1 MRRIV
6 LAAVG
11 AVGIGMCLLGPPA
24 RAADHPVVGLV
35 AAFSGPYAEWGE
47 DYKREIDLYMAE
59 HDGKDGNP
67 KINLILRD
75 TPGTDYARTK
85 QVVQEFITRDGAAVV
100 GGGEFTPEAL
110 AVAPLVTEA
119 KIPYV
124 IFNGATS
131 FIVDKSPYL
140 VLAGFT
146 IWQPNVPLAEYAAAH
161 GCKRATLVIADYAP
175 GKDTVDALTY
185 GFQKAG
191 GGSKVVEVIK
201 VPLGTT
207 DFSAYMQRLADS
219 KPNCV
224 IPFMPGGPMSLT
236 FAKDFAS
243 RGFANQGVVLYDAGG
258 ITAENQLDAV
268 GDAAIGLISTSN
280 YSTYLNNP
288 MNQAFIGALQKK
300 YPHIKRDFVTTDGYV
315 GMAIIYKMLRA
326 TNGVRDGDKAM
337 AAIKG
342 YSWMSPRGPV
352 SIDPKTRDIVQNIYV
367 RKCVK
372 ENGVTYNKEFQTF
385 PAVHDQWHELHPP
398 SG

>member
-1 MRRIV
+1 MRRIF
-6 LAAVG
+6 LAGIAAV
-11 AVGIGMCLLGPPA
+11 AIAANFTIPPVHAADRPTVGI
-24 RAADHPVVGLV
+24 V
-35 AAFSGPYAEWGE
+35 AAFSGAYAQWGE
-47 DYKREIDLYMAE
+47 AYKREIDLYMAQ

-75 TPGTDYARTK
+75 TPGTDYSRTK
-85 QVVQEFITRDGAAVV
+85 QVVQEFITRDNAVVV

-140 VLAGFT
+140 VRVGFT
-146 IWQPNVPLAEYAAAH
+146 IWQPNVPLAEFATSH
-161 GCKRATLVIADYAP
+161 GCKNATAVIADYAP

-185 GFQKAG
+185 GMKKG
-191 GGSKVVEVIK
+191 GGKVGEVIK

-207 DFSAYMQRLADS
+207 DFSAYMQRLKDS
-219 KPNCV
+219 KPDCV

-236 FAKDFAS
+236 FAKDFATM
-243 RGFANQGVVLYDAGG
+243 GFAKQGVVLYDAGG

-268 GDAAIGLISTSN
+268 GDAAIGIISSGV

-288 MNQAFIGALQKK
+288 TNHAFINALAKK
-300 YPHIKRDFVTTDGYV
+300 YPNIRREFVPVDAYDGMEV
-315 GMAIIYKMLRA
+315 IYHMLRA
-326 TNGVRDGDKAM
+326 THGKRDGDKAV
-337 AAIKG
+337 ASIIG
-342 YSWMSPRGPV
+342 YHWMSPRGPV
-352 SIDPKTRDIVQNIYV
+352 SIDKNRDIVEPVYM

-372 ENGVTYNKEFQTF
+372 ENGITFNKEFKTY
-385 PAVHDQWHELHPP
+385 PNVHDQWHELHPA
-398 SG
+398 S

>member
-1 MRRIV
+1 MRKFLV
-6 LAAVG
+6 GVAAAALCASV
-11 AVGIGMCLLGPPA
+11 AVPPSHA
-24 RAADHPVVGLV
+24 EDHPTVGLV
-35 AAFSGPYAEWGE
+35 AAFSGAYAMWG
-47 DYKREIDLYMAE
+47 DAYKREIDLYMFQ
-59 HDGKDGNP
+59 HDGKGGNP

-85 QVVQEFITRDGAAVV
+85 QVVQEFITRDNAAVV

-140 VLAGFT
+140 VLVGFT
-146 IWQPNVPLAEYAAAH
+146 IWQPNVPLAIYAVEH
-161 GCKRATLVIADYAP
+161 GCKRATLVVADYAP
-175 GKDTVDALTY
+175 GKDTIDALTY
-185 GFQKAG
+185 GFQKA
-191 GGSKVVEVIK
+191 SKDAKVNEVIK

-207 DFSAYMQRLADS
+207 DFSAYMQRLKDS
-219 KPNCV
+219 KPQCV

-236 FAKDFAS
+236 FAKDFAQM
-243 RGFANQGVVLYDAGG
+243 GFAKSGVVLYDAGG
-258 ITAENQLDAV
+258 ITAENQLDSM
-268 GDAAIGLISTSN
+268 GDAALGIISTAP

-288 MNQAFIGALQKK
+288 MNHAFIEALAKK
-300 YPHIKRDFVTTDGYV
+300 TPNIRREFVPVDAYDGMEV
-315 GMAIIYKMLRA
+315 IYHMLKA
-326 TNGVRDGDKAM
+326 TGGKRDGDKAM

-342 YSWMSPRGPV
+342 YKWMSPRGPV
-352 SIDPKTRDIVQNIYV
+352 FIDPETRDIVQNIYV
-367 RKCVK
+367 RKVVK
-372 ENGVTYNKEFQTF
+372 DKNGVLYNKEFQTF

>member
-1 MRRIV
+1 MVRYFWAGI
-6 LAAVG
+6 AA
-11 AVGIGMCLLGPPA
+11 AALCACIAIKPSQAEDHPTVGI
-24 RAADHPVVGLV
+24 V
-35 AAFSGPYAEWGE
+35 AAFSGPYAIWGE

-146 IWQPNVPLAEYAAAH
+146 IWQPNVPLAAYAAAH
-161 GCKRATLVIADYAP
+161 GCRRATLVIADYAP

-185 GFQKAG
+185 GFEKAG
-191 GGSKVVEVIK
+191 GGAKVVEVIK

-219 KPNCV
+219 KPDCV

-236 FAKDFAS
+236 FAKDFAA
-243 RGFANQGVVLYDAGG
+243 RGFGKQGVVLYDAGG

-268 GDAAIGLISTSN
+268 GDAAIGLISTAP
-280 YSTYLNNP
+280 YSTYLNIPSNK
-288 MNQAFIGALQKK
+288 AFIGALEKK

-326 TNGVRDGDKAM
+326 TNGVRDGDKAI

-342 YSWMSPRGPV
+342 WGFMSPRGPV

-385 PAVHDQWHELHPP
+385 PAVHDQWHDLHPP
-398 SG
+398 AS